1 MKDFLGVDCNARR
14 RWGLLVFCDDL
25 MTGGRRG
32 GRRPSSRDGMGA
44 SKLEQERG
52 LVEGA
57 RKRQKKVGARIKGGE
72 TEMWG

>member
-52 LVEGA
+52 EGG
-57 RKRQKKVGARIKGGE
+57 KKKTEKGGSKDQR
-72 TEMWG
+72 GGD